1 MSGKQEAKVRNI
13 GIPGLTPPEK
23 TCNDPKCP
31 WHGHLKVRGI
41 ILRGVVVKKKMQ
53 RAVVVRHEYLH
64 YVSKYMRYERRR
76 KNIHAR
82 LPPCI
87 DVNEGDEVIIAET
100 RPLAKTI
107 SFVVVGVIK
116 RQQKS

>member
-13 GIPGLTPPEK
+13 GIPGLAPPEK

-31 WHGHLKVRGI
+31 WHGHLKVRGA
-41 ILRGVVVKKKMQ
+41 ILRGIVVKKKMQ